1 MNFSLF
7 LLEFLKKHNLVSLP
21 GFGTFYLHTINAV
34 LDKEGKNILPPGAEV
49 AFKTDVSGNGNDF
62 AQYLSDGKKIP
73 LIDAEIEIKKQIN
86 YWNATLFKDKKIS
99 IEHLGTF
106 FLVDS
111 KMVFSG
117 NRTENLSPDFYGLE
131 EINISQLK
139 NSSSK
144 SGQSYG
150 LTKSVFWITP
160 LIIGI
165 LALTYFGVTQPEMI
179 FGKKS
184 FKDETPKKEVAPI
197 KIDSI
202 KIDSLKQV
210 QLVTDS
216 IKNDSLQKAI
226 APIKTP
232 AKKWSSKNYSK
243 TNGKNQKSV
252 RIANHHDQYRFA

>member
-86 YWNATLFKDKKIS
+86 YWNATLLKDKKIS

-144 SGQSYG
+144 SGQSYRF
-150 LTKSVFWITP
+150 TKSLFWIAP
-160 LIIGI
+160 LMIGI
-165 LALTYFGVTQPEMI
+165 LGLTYFGVTQPEMI

-210 QLVTDS
+210 QLATDS

-226 APIKTP
+226 APIQTP

-243 TNGKNQKSV
+243 NKWKKPKKRQN
-252 RIANHHDQYRFA
+252 R